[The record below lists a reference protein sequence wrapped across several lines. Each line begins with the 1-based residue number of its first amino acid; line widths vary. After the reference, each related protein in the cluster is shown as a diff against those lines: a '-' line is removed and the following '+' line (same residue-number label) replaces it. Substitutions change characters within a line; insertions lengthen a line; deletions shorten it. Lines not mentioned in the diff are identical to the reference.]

1 MNRKLLKRVVMKR
14 FVGVLLLLAAS
25 VNLNAQHVTG
35 FIPAEARDMIQVCNS
50 YTYLD
55 LYGSDASII
64 PAGYQRVYT
73 SQPMGMDN
81 MFQVY
86 IDVKQKK
93 GILNFR
99 GSTAKKSSWLENM
112 YASMIPAEDEIT
124 RNGEK
129 FNYKLAEDS
138 KASVHAGYVL
148 ALSYLASEI
157 KNQINKQNKNGIY
170 TWFITG
176 HSQGGALTQLVRAY
190 LNYLPKKELSKK
202 NEFKV
207 YAFANPMVGNMAFA
221 ASYKKNFVDP
231 GMSFLLHNPEDVVP
245 KMPLNYNDTS
255 FLKSN
260 LQTLLFDREN
270 FDVKESAMQGMLNM
284 FGSNVNRFN
293 NFFSNNVYGQL
304 VKELGDFKMPTY
316 RKESNYT
323 HTSEPLSLPPT
334 EYPLELKDSSILLND
349 SLMHVYKR
357 DENGVFENKK
367 LYKKQSALLQ
377 HKPYNYY
384 TALLKVYYPNDYNL
398 LEQKYFVLPDEK

>member
-1 MNRKLLKRVVMKR
+1 MTR
-14 FVGVLLLLAAS
+14 FMLS
-25 VNLNAQHVTG
+25 VFAFLCSVSLNAQHVAG
-35 FIPAEARDMIQVCNS
+35 FQANEALDLIKVCNS
-50 YTYLD
+50 YTYLE
-55 LYGSDASII
+55 LYGSDAAII

-73 SQPMGMDN
+73 SEALGMDN
-81 MFQVY
+81 MFQIYV
-86 IDVKQKK
+86 DQNQKK
-93 GILNFR
+93 GIINFR

-124 RNGEK
+124 RKEVK
-129 FNYKLAEDS
+129 FKFKLADDP

-148 ALSYLASEI
+148 ALSYLAEDVT
-157 KNQINKQNKNGIY
+157 KQINNQNKNGVY

-176 HSQGGALTQLVRAY
+176 HSQGGALTQIVRAY

-202 NEFKV
+202 NQFKV
-207 YAFANPMVGNMAFA
+207 YAFANPMVGNVAFA
-221 ASYKKNFVDP
+221 SDYKKNFADP
-231 GMSFLLHNPEDVVP
+231 GMSFLLHNPEDIVP

-260 LQTLLFDREN
+260 LQTLFFDRDN
-270 FDVKESAMQGMLNM
+270 FDMKESAKEGMLNM
-284 FGSNVNRFN
+284 LGSNVNRFN

-323 HTSEPLSLPPT
+323 HTSDALTLPPT

-349 SLMHVYKR
+349 SLMRIYKR

-367 LYKKQSALLQ
+367 LYKKQSSLLQ

-384 TALLKVYYPNDYNL
+384 TAILKVYFPNDYNL
-398 LEQKYFVLPDEK
+398 LEQKYFVLPEEN